1 MKQMLIVIKETYL
14 RQVKSWSFF
23 LMVLSPFLFIG
34 LTIGINYFVGSS
46 TSAKSNIALITDQAP
61 VKEGLKGTDGLTFD
75 YKDEAAAKKA
85 MKEEEIAQLIAQMIQ
100 NGIIVTGFYKEEGNL
115 ESLFMQLTGGQEDE
129 N

>member
-46 TSAKSNIALITDQAP
+46 TSAKKQHRL
-61 VKEGLKGTDGLTFD
+61 D
-75 YKDEAAAKKA
+75 YRSSSLSRKA
-85 MKEEEIAQLIAQMIQ
+85 
-100 NGIIVTGFYKEEGNL
+100 
-115 ESLFMQLTGGQEDE
+115 
-129 N
+129 